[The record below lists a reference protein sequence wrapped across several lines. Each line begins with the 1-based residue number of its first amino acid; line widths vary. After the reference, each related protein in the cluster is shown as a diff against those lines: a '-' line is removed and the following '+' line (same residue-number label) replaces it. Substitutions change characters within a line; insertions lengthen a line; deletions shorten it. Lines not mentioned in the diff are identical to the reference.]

1 MMLVAWQFPCRGHRS
16 FFRQLQVI
24 GSVPVLLVVCFDDAG
39 NVGHAA
45 VADLHRVPVE
55 IQTEQDIQQEHGEDQ
70 LQLHA
75 QHCQHHQSTQQADLN
90 ERNRDR
96 PNNLQLPKKGPMPP
110 ARKLPGHQH
119 HL

>member
-1 MMLVAWQFPCRGHRS
+1 MRS
-16 FFRQLQVI
+16 SDNYI
-24 GSVPVLLVVCFDDAG
+24 PK
-39 NVGHAA
+39 
-45 VADLHRVPVE
+45 ADQQTLPKE

-75 QHCQHHQSTQQADLN
+75 LHRQHHQSTQQADLN

>member
-1 MMLVAWQFPCRGHRS
+1 MRVTHTHTHTHTHNIYIAQRHLVQPPIQQQRDNKHR
-16 FFRQLQVI
+16 RYIPKTDQQTL
-24 GSVPVLLVVCFDDAG
+24 PK
-39 NVGHAA
+39 
-45 VADLHRVPVE
+45 E
-55 IQTEQDIQQEHGEDQ
+55 IKTEQDIQQEHGEDQ

-75 QHCQHHQSTQQADLN
+75 QHRQHHQSSQQADLN

-96 PNNLQLPKKGPMPP
+96 PNNLQLPEKGPMPP